1 MVIYFKNFFYEF
13 MLFIYL
19 SYIYFM
25 SKKKTGIL
33 LINLGSPKDLT
44 KKSVREYLKV
54 FLSDDYV
61 LDLPKILQQ
70 IILRVF
76 ILPFRPK
83 STLEAY
89 EQIWT
94 SEGSP
99 LILSTESIAKK
110 LSSKTGWDVDFA
122 MRYEDPSIENALL
135 NFKNK
140 GINKIIVISLYPHNA
155 MATTITTEMETRI
168 VANKVSEDFE
178 LTFTKPFFDN
188 EIYINAVSNSIKPFI
203 EKASFDKIIFS
214 YHGIPKRQAK
224 KTDETGEHCFSTGNC
239 CEVEGAGSKDCYRS
253 HTRIASDL
261 TAKKLGLND
270 DQWEVAYQSRLG
282 PGWLTPFTDRRLAEL
297 PEEGKNNI
305 AVLCPSF
312 ISDCLETLEEIDIR
326 GRKTFFDAGGK
337 NMTYIPC
344 LNDSE
349 DTITLLENLVKSS

>member
-1 MVIYFKNFFYEF
+1 
-13 MLFIYL
+13 
-19 SYIYFM
+19 M
-25 SKKKTGIL
+25 SENTTGIL
-33 LINLGSPKDLT
+33 LINLGSPKKLT

-83 STLEAY
+83 KTLEAY
-89 EQIWT
+89 ELIWT
-94 SEGSP
+94 PEGSP
-99 LILSTESIAKK
+99 LITSTESIANK
-110 LSSKTGWDVDFA
+110 LSLKTGWDVDYA

-140 GINKIIVISLYPHNA
+140 GIYKIIVISLYPHNA
-155 MATTITTEMETRI
+155 LATTITTEMETRI
-168 VANKVSEDFE
+168 VAYKLSEDFE
-178 LTFTKPFFDN
+178 LVFTKPFFDN
-188 EIYINAVSNSIKPFI
+188 EIYINAIANTIKPCI
-203 EKASFDKIIFS
+203 EKASFDKIVFS

-224 KTDETGEHCFSTGNC
+224 KTDETGEHCFSDSNC
-239 CEVEGAGSKDCYRS
+239 CEIAGDGSKDCYRS

-261 TAKKLGLND
+261 TAKKLGLSD

-282 PGWLTPFTDRRLAEL
+282 PGWLTPFTDKRLAEL
-297 PEEGKNNI
+297 PEEGKKNI

-337 NMTYIPC
+337 IMTYIPC

-349 DTITLLENLVKSS
+349 DTINLLENLVKSA

>member
-1 MVIYFKNFFYEF
+1 
-13 MLFIYL
+13 
-19 SYIYFM
+19 M
-25 SKKKTGIL
+25 SENTTGIL
-33 LINLGSPKDLT
+33 LINLGSPKKLT

-83 STLEAY
+83 KTLEAY
-89 EQIWT
+89 ELIWT
-94 SEGSP
+94 PEGSP
-99 LILSTESIAKK
+99 LIKSTESIAKK
-110 LSSKTGWDVDFA
+110 LSLKTGWDVDYA

-140 GINKIIVISLYPHNA
+140 GIYKIIVISLYPHNA
-155 MATTITTEMETRI
+155 LATTITTEMETRI
-168 VANKVSEDFE
+168 VAYKLSEDFE
-178 LTFTKPFFDN
+178 LVFTKPFFDN
-188 EIYINAVSNSIKPFI
+188 EIYINAIANTIKPCI
-203 EKASFDKIIFS
+203 EKASFDKIVFS

-224 KTDETGEHCFSTGNC
+224 KTDETGEHCFSDSNC
-239 CEVEGAGSKDCYRS
+239 CEIAGDGSKDCYRS

-261 TAKKLGLND
+261 TAKKLGLSD

-282 PGWLTPFTDRRLAEL
+282 PGWLTPFTDKRLAEL
-297 PEEGKNNI
+297 PEEGKKNI

-349 DTITLLENLVKSS
+349 DTINLLENLVKSA

>member
-1 MVIYFKNFFYEF
+1 
-13 MLFIYL
+13 
-19 SYIYFM
+19 M
-25 SKKKTGIL
+25 SENTTGIL
-33 LINLGSPKDLT
+33 LINLGSPKKLT

-83 STLEAY
+83 KTLEAY
-89 EQIWT
+89 ELIWT
-94 SEGSP
+94 PEGSP
-99 LILSTESIAKK
+99 LIISTESIANK
-110 LSSKTGWDVDFA
+110 LSLKTGWDVDYA

-140 GINKIIVISLYPHNA
+140 GIYKIIVISLYPHNA
-155 MATTITTEMETRI
+155 LATTITTEMETRI
-168 VANKVSEDFE
+168 VAYKLSEDFE
-178 LTFTKPFFDN
+178 LVFTKPFFDN
-188 EIYINAVSNSIKPFI
+188 EIYINAIANTIKPCI
-203 EKASFDKIIFS
+203 EKASFDKIVFS

-224 KTDETGEHCFSTGNC
+224 KTDETGEHCFSDSNC
-239 CEVEGAGSKDCYRS
+239 CEIAGDGSKDCYRS

-261 TAKKLGLND
+261 TAKKLGLSD

-282 PGWLTPFTDRRLAEL
+282 PGWLTPFTDKRLAEL
-297 PEEGKNNI
+297 PEEGKKNI

-337 NMTYIPC
+337 IMTYIPC

-349 DTITLLENLVKSS
+349 DTINLLENLVKSA

>member
-1 MVIYFKNFFYEF
+1 
-13 MLFIYL
+13 
-19 SYIYFM
+19 M
-25 SKKKTGIL
+25 SENKTGVL
-33 LINLGSPKDLT
+33 LINLGSPKELT
-44 KKSVREYLKV
+44 KKSVKEYLRV

-61 LDLPKILQQ
+61 LDIPKILQQ
-70 IILRVF
+70 LILRLF

-83 STLEAY
+83 NTLEAY
-89 EQIWT
+89 ELIWT
-94 SEGSP
+94 PEGSP
-99 LILSTESIAKK
+99 LILSTKSIAKK
-110 LSSKTGWDVDFA
+110 LSKKTGWDVQYA
-122 MRYEDPSIENALL
+122 MRYEDPSIEKALV
-135 NFKNK
+135 NFNSK

-168 VANKVSEDFE
+168 VANKISENFE
-178 LTFTKPFFDN
+178 LIFTKPFFDN
-188 EIYINAVSNSIKPFI
+188 EIYINTLSNSIKPYI
-203 EKASFDKIIFS
+203 EKSSFDKIIFS

-239 CEVEGAGSKDCYRS
+239 CEIESEGSKDCYRS

-261 TAKKLGLND
+261 TAKKLGLSE

-297 PEEGKNNI
+297 PEEGKENI
-305 AVLCPSF
+305 AILCPSF

-326 GRKTFFDAGGK
+326 GRKTFFDAGGR

-349 DTITLLENLVKSS
+349 ETVTLLENLVKTA

>member
-1 MVIYFKNFFYEF
+1 
-13 MLFIYL
+13 
-19 SYIYFM
+19 M
-25 SKKKTGIL
+25 SENTTGIL
-33 LINLGSPKDLT
+33 LINLGSPKKLT

-83 STLEAY
+83 KTLEAY
-89 EQIWT
+89 ELIWT
-94 SEGSP
+94 PEGSP
-99 LILSTESIAKK
+99 LIISTESIANK
-110 LSSKTGWDVDFA
+110 LSLKTGWDVDYA

-135 NFKNK
+135 NFKSK
-140 GINKIIVISLYPHNA
+140 GIYKIIVISLYPHNA
-155 MATTITTEMETRI
+155 MATTITTEIETRI
-168 VANKVSEDFE
+168 VANKLSEDFE
-178 LTFTKPFFDN
+178 LVFTKPFFDN
-188 EIYINAVSNSIKPFI
+188 EIYINAIANTIKPCI
-203 EKASFDKIIFS
+203 EKASFDKIVFS

-224 KTDETGEHCFSTGNC
+224 KTDETGVHCFSDSNC
-239 CEVEGAGSKDCYRS
+239 CEIAGDGSKDCYRS

-261 TAKKLGLND
+261 TARKLGLSD

-282 PGWLTPFTDRRLAEL
+282 PGWLTPFTDKRLAEL
-297 PEEGKNNI
+297 PEEGKKNI

-349 DTITLLENLVKSS
+349 DTINLLENLVKSA

>member
-1 MVIYFKNFFYEF
+1 
-13 MLFIYL
+13 
-19 SYIYFM
+19 M
-25 SKKKTGIL
+25 SENTTGIL
-33 LINLGSPKDLT
+33 LINLGSPKKLT

-83 STLEAY
+83 KTLEAY
-89 EQIWT
+89 ELIWT
-94 SEGSP
+94 PEGSP
-99 LILSTESIAKK
+99 LITSTESIANK
-110 LSSKTGWDVDFA
+110 LSLKTGWDVDYA

-140 GINKIIVISLYPHNA
+140 GIYKIIVISLYPHNA
-155 MATTITTEMETRI
+155 LATTITTEMETRI
-168 VANKVSEDFE
+168 VANKLSEDFE
-178 LTFTKPFFDN
+178 LVFTKPFFDN
-188 EIYINAVSNSIKPFI
+188 EIYINAIANTIKPCL
-203 EKASFDKIIFS
+203 EKASFDKIVFS

-224 KTDETGEHCFSTGNC
+224 KTDETGEHCFSDGNC
-239 CEVEGAGSKDCYRS
+239 CEIVGDGSKDCYRS

-261 TAKKLGLND
+261 TAKKLGLSD

-282 PGWLTPFTDRRLAEL
+282 PGWLTPFTDKRLAEL
-297 PEEGKNNI
+297 PEEGKKNI

-337 NMTYIPC
+337 IMTYIPC

-349 DTITLLENLVKSS
+349 DTINLLENLVKGA

>member
-1 MVIYFKNFFYEF
+1 
-13 MLFIYL
+13 
-19 SYIYFM
+19 M
-25 SKKKTGIL
+25 SENTTGIL
-33 LINLGSPKDLT
+33 LINLGSPKKLT

-61 LDLPKILQQ
+61 LDLPKVLQQ

-83 STLEAY
+83 KTLEAY
-89 EQIWT
+89 ELICT
-94 SEGSP
+94 PEGSP
-99 LILSTESIAKK
+99 LITSTESIANK
-110 LSSKTGWDVDFA
+110 LSLKTGWDVDYA

-140 GINKIIVISLYPHNA
+140 GIYKIIVISLYPHNA
-155 MATTITTEMETRI
+155 LATTITTEMETRI
-168 VANKVSEDFE
+168 VAYKLSEDFE
-178 LTFTKPFFDN
+178 LVFTKPFFDN
-188 EIYINAVSNSIKPFI
+188 EIYINAIANTIKSCI
-203 EKASFDKIIFS
+203 EKASFDKIVFS

-224 KTDETGEHCFSTGNC
+224 KTDETGVHCFSDSNC
-239 CEVEGAGSKDCYRS
+239 CEIAGDGSKDCYRS

-261 TAKKLGLND
+261 TAKKLGLSD

-282 PGWLTPFTDRRLAEL
+282 PGWLTPFTDKRLAEL
-297 PEEGKNNI
+297 PEEGKKNI

-349 DTITLLENLVKSS
+349 DTINLLENLVKSA

>member
-1 MVIYFKNFFYEF
+1 
-13 MLFIYL
+13 
-19 SYIYFM
+19 M
-25 SKKKTGIL
+25 SENTTGIL
-33 LINLGSPKDLT
+33 LINLGSPKKLT

-83 STLEAY
+83 KTLEAY
-89 EQIWT
+89 ELIWT
-94 SEGSP
+94 PEGSP
-99 LILSTESIAKK
+99 LIISTESIANK
-110 LSSKTGWDVDFA
+110 LSLKTGWDVDYA

-140 GINKIIVISLYPHNA
+140 GIYKIIVISLYPHNA
-155 MATTITTEMETRI
+155 LATTITTEMETRI
-168 VANKVSEDFE
+168 VANKLSEDFE
-178 LTFTKPFFDN
+178 LVFTKPFFDN
-188 EIYINAVSNSIKPFI
+188 EIYINAIANTIKPCI
-203 EKASFDKIIFS
+203 EKASFDKIVFS

-224 KTDETGEHCFSTGNC
+224 KTDETGVHCFSDSNC
-239 CEVEGAGSKDCYRS
+239 CEIAGDGSKDCYRS

-261 TAKKLGLND
+261 TARKLGLSD

-282 PGWLTPFTDRRLAEL
+282 PGWLTPFTDKRLAEL
-297 PEEGKNNI
+297 PEEGKKNI

-326 GRKTFFDAGGK
+326 GRKTFFDAGGEI
-337 NMTYIPC
+337 MTYIPC

-349 DTITLLENLVKSS
+349 DTINLLENLVKSA

>member
-1 MVIYFKNFFYEF
+1 MPENT
-13 MLFIYL
+13 
-19 SYIYFM
+19 
-25 SKKKTGIL
+25 TGVL
-33 LINLGSPKDLT
+33 LINLGSPKELT
-44 KKSVREYLKV
+44 KKSVKEYLKV

-61 LDLPKILQQ
+61 LDLPKLLQQ

-83 STLEAY
+83 KTLEAY
-89 EQIWT
+89 ELIWT
-94 SEGSP
+94 PEGSP
-99 LILSTESIAKK
+99 LIISTESIANK
-110 LSSKTGWDVDFA
+110 LSLKTGWDVDYA

-140 GINKIIVISLYPHNA
+140 GIYKIIVISLYPHNA
-155 MATTITTEMETRI
+155 LATTITTEMETRI
-168 VANKVSEDFE
+168 VANKLSEDFE
-178 LTFTKPFFDN
+178 LVFTKPFFDN
-188 EIYINAVSNSIKPFI
+188 EIYINAIANTIKPCI
-203 EKASFDKIIFS
+203 EKASFDKIVFS

-224 KTDETGEHCFSTGNC
+224 KTDETGVHCFSDSNC
-239 CEVEGAGSKDCYRS
+239 CEIAGDGSKDCYRS

-261 TAKKLGLND
+261 TARKLGLSD

-282 PGWLTPFTDRRLAEL
+282 PGWLTPFTDKRLAEL
-297 PEEGKNNI
+297 PEEGKKNI

-349 DTITLLENLVKSS
+349 DTINLLENLVKSA

>member
-1 MVIYFKNFFYEF
+1 
-13 MLFIYL
+13 
-19 SYIYFM
+19 M
-25 SKKKTGIL
+25 SENTTGIL
-33 LINLGSPKDLT
+33 LINLGSPKKLT

-61 LDLPKILQQ
+61 LDLPKMLQQ

-83 STLEAY
+83 KTLEAY
-89 EQIWT
+89 ELIWT
-94 SEGSP
+94 PQGSP
-99 LILSTESIAKK
+99 LITSTESIANK
-110 LSSKTGWDVDFA
+110 LSLKTGWDVDYA

-140 GINKIIVISLYPHNA
+140 GIYKIIVISLYPHNA
-155 MATTITTEMETRI
+155 LATTITTEMETRI
-168 VANKVSEDFE
+168 VANKLSEDFE
-178 LTFTKPFFDN
+178 LVFTKPFFDN
-188 EIYINAVSNSIKPFI
+188 EIYINAIANTIKPCL
-203 EKASFDKIIFS
+203 EKASFDKIVFS

-224 KTDETGEHCFSTGNC
+224 KTDETGVHCFSDSNC
-239 CEVEGAGSKDCYRS
+239 CEIAGDGSKDCYRS

-261 TAKKLGLND
+261 TAKKLGLSD

-282 PGWLTPFTDRRLAEL
+282 PGWLTPFTDKRLAEL
-297 PEEGKNNI
+297 PEEGKKNI

-337 NMTYIPC
+337 IMTYIPC

-349 DTITLLENLVKSS
+349 DTINLLENLVKSA

>member
-1 MVIYFKNFFYEF
+1 
-13 MLFIYL
+13 
-19 SYIYFM
+19 M
-25 SKKKTGIL
+25 SENTTGIL
-33 LINLGSPKDLT
+33 LINLGSPKKLT

-83 STLEAY
+83 KTLEAY
-89 EQIWT
+89 ELIWT
-94 SEGSP
+94 PEGSP
-99 LILSTESIAKK
+99 LITSTESIANK
-110 LSSKTGWDVDFA
+110 LSLKTGWDVDYA

-140 GINKIIVISLYPHNA
+140 GIYKIIVISLYPHNA
-155 MATTITTEMETRI
+155 LATTITTEMETRI
-168 VANKVSEDFE
+168 VANKLSEDFE
-178 LTFTKPFFDN
+178 LVFTKPFFDN
-188 EIYINAVSNSIKPFI
+188 EIYINAIANTIKPCL
-203 EKASFDKIIFS
+203 EKASFDKIVFS

-224 KTDETGEHCFSTGNC
+224 KTDETGVHCFSDSNC
-239 CEVEGAGSKDCYRS
+239 CEIAGDGSKDCYRS

-261 TAKKLGLND
+261 TAKKLGLSD

-282 PGWLTPFTDRRLAEL
+282 PGWLTPFTDKRLAEL
-297 PEEGKNNI
+297 PEEGKKNI

>member
-1 MVIYFKNFFYEF
+1 
-13 MLFIYL
+13 
-19 SYIYFM
+19 M
-25 SKKKTGIL
+25 SENTTGIL
-33 LINLGSPKDLT
+33 LINLGSPKKLT

-83 STLEAY
+83 KTLEAY
-89 EQIWT
+89 ELIWT
-94 SEGSP
+94 PEGSP
-99 LILSTESIAKK
+99 LIKSTESIAKK
-110 LSSKTGWDVDFA
+110 LSLKTGWDVDYA

-140 GINKIIVISLYPHNA
+140 GIYKIIVISLYPHNA
-155 MATTITTEMETRI
+155 LATTITTEMETRI
-168 VANKVSEDFE
+168 VAYKLSEDFE
-178 LTFTKPFFDN
+178 LVFTKPFFDN
-188 EIYINAVSNSIKPFI
+188 EIYINAIANTIKPCI
-203 EKASFDKIIFS
+203 EKASFDKIVFS

-224 KTDETGEHCFSTGNC
+224 KTDETGVHCFSDSNC
-239 CEVEGAGSKDCYRS
+239 CEIAGDGSKDCYRS

-261 TAKKLGLND
+261 TAKKLGLSD

-282 PGWLTPFTDRRLAEL
+282 PGWLTPFTDKRLAEL
-297 PEEGKNNI
+297 PEEGKKNI

-349 DTITLLENLVKSS
+349 DTINLLENLVKSA

>member
-1 MVIYFKNFFYEF
+1 
-13 MLFIYL
+13 
-19 SYIYFM
+19 M
-25 SKKKTGIL
+25 SENTTGIL
-33 LINLGSPKDLT
+33 LINLGSPKKLT

-83 STLEAY
+83 KTLEAY
-89 EQIWT
+89 ELIWT
-94 SEGSP
+94 PEGSP
-99 LILSTESIAKK
+99 LIISTESIANK
-110 LSSKTGWDVDFA
+110 LSLKTGWDVDYA

-140 GINKIIVISLYPHNA
+140 GIYKIIVISLYPHNA
-155 MATTITTEMETRI
+155 MATTITTEIETRI
-168 VANKVSEDFE
+168 VANKLSEDFE
-178 LTFTKPFFDN
+178 LVFTKPFFDN
-188 EIYINAVSNSIKPFI
+188 EIYINAISKTIKPHI
-203 EKASFDKIIFS
+203 EKASFDKIVFS

-224 KTDETGEHCFSTGNC
+224 KTDETGEHCFSDGNC
-239 CEVEGAGSKDCYRS
+239 CEIVGDGSKDCYRS

-261 TAKKLGLND
+261 TAKKLGLSD

-282 PGWLTPFTDRRLAEL
+282 PGWLTPFTDKRLAEL
-297 PEEGKNNI
+297 PEEGKKNI

-349 DTITLLENLVKSS
+349 DTINLLENLVKGA

>member
-1 MVIYFKNFFYEF
+1 
-13 MLFIYL
+13 
-19 SYIYFM
+19 M
-25 SKKKTGIL
+25 SKNTTGIL
-33 LINLGSPKDLT
+33 LINLGSPKKLT

-83 STLEAY
+83 KTLEAY
-89 EQIWT
+89 ELIWT
-94 SEGSP
+94 PEGSP
-99 LILSTESIAKK
+99 LIISTESIANK
-110 LSSKTGWDVDFA
+110 LSLKTGWDVDYA

-140 GINKIIVISLYPHNA
+140 GIYKIIVISLYPHNA
-155 MATTITTEMETRI
+155 MATTITTEIETRI
-168 VANKVSEDFE
+168 VANKLSEDFE
-178 LTFTKPFFDN
+178 LVFTKPFFDN
-188 EIYINAVSNSIKPFI
+188 EIYINAIANTIKPCI
-203 EKASFDKIIFS
+203 EKASFDKIVFS

-224 KTDETGEHCFSTGNC
+224 KTDETGVHCFSDSNC
-239 CEVEGAGSKDCYRS
+239 CEIAGDGSKDCYRS

-261 TAKKLGLND
+261 TAKKLGLSD

-282 PGWLTPFTDRRLAEL
+282 PGWLTPFTDKRLAEL
-297 PEEGKNNI
+297 PEEGKKNI

-349 DTITLLENLVKSS
+349 DTINLLENLVKSA

>member
-1 MVIYFKNFFYEF
+1 
-13 MLFIYL
+13 
-19 SYIYFM
+19 M
-25 SKKKTGIL
+25 SENTTGIL
-33 LINLGSPKDLT
+33 LINLGSPKKLT

-83 STLEAY
+83 NTLEAY
-89 EQIWT
+89 ELIWT
-94 SEGSP
+94 PEGSP
-99 LILSTESIAKK
+99 LIISTESIAKK
-110 LSSKTGWDVDFA
+110 LSSKTGWDVDYA

-140 GINKIIVISLYPHNA
+140 GIYKIIVISLYPHNA
-155 MATTITTEMETRI
+155 LATTITTEMETRI
-168 VANKVSEDFE
+168 VANKLSEDFE
-178 LTFTKPFFDN
+178 LVFTKPFFDN
-188 EIYINAVSNSIKPFI
+188 EIYINALSKTIKPHI
-203 EKASFDKIIFS
+203 EKASFDKIVFS

-224 KTDETGEHCFSTGNC
+224 KTDETGEHCFSDSNC
-239 CEVEGAGSKDCYRS
+239 CEIAGDGSKDCYRS

-261 TAKKLGLND
+261 TARKLGLSD

-282 PGWLTPFTDRRLAEL
+282 PGWLTPFTDKRLAEL
-297 PEEGKNNI
+297 PEEGKKNI

-326 GRKTFFDAGGK
+326 GRKTFFDAGGEI
-337 NMTYIPC
+337 MTYIPC

-349 DTITLLENLVKSS
+349 DTINLLENLVKSA